1 MRYLMMILFMLSV
14 TVWAQEDAAESQQ
27 QAKAQEKAAAP
38 QRRVD
43 SILVSV
49 NGKPISL
56 MDIVNE
62 SRPEE
67 ARLSYL
73 YKGDKLYD
81 EVKNLRLKVMN
92 EIIKRYLILDD
103 YERNPYDIPVQLI
116 ESMLDDLAESFGC
129 TSRAELAVKA
139 KESGTT
145 VDELR
150 RKARERLILQSMIS
164 SYCFRNIHL
173 TPREIHEY
181 YTAHKEEFTKP
192 ARVKLAV
199 IYLKND
205 RADLERAR
213 GDIEEK
219 VKEDKANFA
228 RMAHLY
234 TDGIGADNGG
244 DLGWV
249 EEKGLRPEFNDALK
263 TMAVGDISP
272 AIMASEGCYFLQ
284 LTGREEETVQ
294 DFKIAGPA
302 LYKEIEAK
310 MREEAVT
317 RYVERLKKDAI
328 IRYGE

>member
-1 MRYLMMILFMLSV
+1 MRYFIVVLFMLAV
-14 TVWAQEDAAESQQ
+14 AVRAQEN
-27 QAKAQEKAAAP
+27 AAAP
-38 QRRVD
+38 QAQRRVD

-67 ARLSYL
+67 VRLSFL
-73 YKGDKLYD
+73 YKGDKLYE
-81 EVKNLRLKVMN
+81 EVKNLRLRVMN

-103 YERNPYDIPVQLI
+103 YERNPYDIPVQLV

-129 TSRAELAVKA
+129 TSRAELVVKA
-139 KESGTT
+139 RESGTT
-145 VDELR
+145 IDELR
-150 RKARERLILQSMIS
+150 RKARERLIIQSMIS
-164 SYCFRNIHL
+164 SYCYRNIHL

-181 YTAHKEEFTKP
+181 YTAHKDEFTKP

-213 GDIEEK
+213 EDVEEK
-219 VKEDKANFA
+219 VKENKENFA

-234 TDGIGADNGG
+234 TDGLGADNGG

-249 EEKGLRPEFNDALK
+249 EEKGLRPEFKDALK
-263 TMAVGDISP
+263 TMTVGDISP
-272 AIMASEGCYFLQ
+272 ALVAPEGCYFLQ
-284 LTGREEETVQ
+284 LTGKEEETMQ